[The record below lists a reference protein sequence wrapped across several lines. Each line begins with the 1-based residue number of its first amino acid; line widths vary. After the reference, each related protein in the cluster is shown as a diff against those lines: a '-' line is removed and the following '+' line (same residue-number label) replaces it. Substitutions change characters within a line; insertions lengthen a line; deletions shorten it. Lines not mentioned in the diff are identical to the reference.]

1 MTTEQVDTARC
12 VACGRAYA
20 GTSSRPRWA
29 FDRATGR
36 LVGTIHVGCAQS
48 HGRHR
53 EFFAE
58 SSTEEPLD
66 QAWFWAWARLVRMPW
81 RRDPDEVDARA
92 FVAGETVEETLSPAG
107 RRLLDW
113 SQRGPLQYPP
123 ERIAALEAAYRR
135 LARDYRA
142 WRESL
147 EQAAT
152 RGRV

>member
-12 VACGRAYA
+12 VACGREYA

-36 LVGTIHVGCAQS
+36 LVGTVHQS
-48 HGRHR
+48 CSAVREQRGRY
-53 EFFAE
+53 FAE
-58 SSTEEPLD
+58 SSATEPLD
-66 QAWFWAWARLVRMPW
+66 QAWLWAWARLVRMPW
-81 RRDPDEVDARA
+81 RSDPDEVDALA
-92 FVAGETVEETLSPAG
+92 LVAGETVEETLSPAG

-113 SQRGPLQYPP
+113 WQRGPLQYPP